1 MTTHVFEDGRGT
13 RPGPGPGKEM
23 KNARDMVVGVVVVM
37 EMAEVEVVGIDL
49 CRSFCSYPGGIDYLG
64 SEREGKQQYH
74 QHP

>member
-37 EMAEVEVVGIDL
+37 EVAEVEVVGMDQ
-49 CRSFCSYPGGIDYLG
+49 CRCFC
-64 SEREGKQQYH
+64 
-74 QHP
+74 